1 MKKFAAILL
10 AVLSALLLV
19 FSWNLSADGMQIAAA
34 AETKTIRVWGS
45 ELARENEVI
54 REIAAEWTEL
64 TGVQVEVV
72 DRRSLFDA
80 PGDLVNNATTSE
92 RPDIVMMQH
101 ADIGDLAA
109 NGFLLELD
117 FSDEVKNSFDESAFT
132 SFAIEGKQYGIGYSV
147 ETYGIIYNTDYISA
161 DQLEDITWEEYF
173 ELVSAFSA
181 TNSSGGAM
189 KGTLIN
195 AKNMYFM
202 YPIIRNYGGYYY
214 GMDGEG
220 NYDPY
225 DVGLNNE
232 GTLQFVNKMKELQA
246 QGLLLPGRN
255 DVDNDVSAAFG
266 NQEIAMLINGFWQNS
281 FYDRKGVNYAI
292 APLPN
297 NDDGSPSAP
306 YATVN
311 GFVINAHTLYPEEAQ
326 AFLEYMCSDENQ
338 QRMIEA
344 GNNFEEKSGSRFPV
358 NLAVRE
364 SSYIADDPL
373 YSVMAQICENVEPV
387 PNIPEGDIWYNYTDK
402 AFQAIFYGDLDGS
415 PVDAQEMLD
424 DLAAAILSDVQKM
437 NVQVEEVEVPW
448 WAYLLIAFFAAAVIT
463 IFVLRYIRKRKRL
476 GYIAHKINVRVTAV
490 AYAALLPL
498 LGLIA
503 IFYLFPIVH
512 NIYLSMTNYSSL
524 NLVDYVFVGGYNYRE
539 IFIEGLQG
547 FASMFLWTICFA
559 VGVQVITFILGT
571 FLGTVLDKRKIVVA
585 KIYKLIF
592 ILPWVVPSVITLLT
606 WKGILATDNGAL
618 NGFLSLM
625 GGGNVPWLEDA
636 WLARLSTLFVVSWMG
651 TPYYMV
657 LASGYLKSIP
667 HDYYEAATLEG
678 AGRAKIFFSIT
689 LPLIFRAML
698 PTLIMGFIMQFNNFG
713 VYLLTSGGPFGSDLG
728 APGATDLLI
737 TFVYNLAYNTKSY
750 GLAAAYSVVIFVFV
764 AAFSIVTMCLSNKKY
779 SEGK

>member
-1 MKKFAAILL
+1 MTSQGTLQAE
-10 AVLSALLLV
+10 
-19 FSWNLSADGMQIAAA
+19 A
-34 AETKTIRVWGS
+34 AETKTIRIWGS
-45 ELARENEVI
+45 ELTRENDVV
-54 REIAAEWTEL
+54 REIAAEWTAQ
-64 TGVQVEVV
+64 TGVKVEVV

-80 PGDLVNNATTSE
+80 PNDLVNNAQTSE

-109 NGFLLELD
+109 NGFLLEID
-117 FSDEVKNSFDESAFT
+117 FSDEVKSSFDESAFS
-132 SFAIEGKQYGIGYSV
+132 SFNIKGKQYGIGYSV
-147 ETYGIIYNTDYISA
+147 ETYGIIYNTDYISEE
-161 DQLEDITWEEYF
+161 QLKDITWEEYF
-173 ELVSAFSA
+173 ELVSSFHAV
-181 TNSSGGAM
+181 NPSGGEM
-189 KGTLIN
+189 KGTLFN

-202 YPIIRNYGGYYY
+202 YPIIKNYGGYYY
-214 GMDGEG
+214 GLDEQG
-220 NYDPY
+220 NYNPY
-225 DVGLNNE
+225 DIGLNNE
-232 GTLQFVNKMKELQA
+232 GTLEFVNKMKELQA
-246 QGLLLPGRN
+246 EGLLLPGRN

-292 APLPN
+292 APLPK
-297 NDDGSPSAP
+297 NDDGSVSKP
-306 YATVN
+306 YATIN
-311 GFVINAHTLYPEEAQ
+311 GFVINAHSNYPEEAQ
-326 AFLEYMCSDENQ
+326 AFLEYMCSDANQ
-338 QRMIEA
+338 QKLIEA

-364 SSYIADDPL
+364 SDYIAEDPL
-373 YSVMAQICENVEPV
+373 YSVMAEICEDVEPV

-402 AFQAIFYGDLDGS
+402 AFQVIFYGDLDGS
-415 PVDAQEMLD
+415 PVDAQKMLD
-424 DLAAAILSDVQKM
+424 SLAAAILSDVEKM
-437 NVQVEEVEVPW
+437 NVQVEAVDVPW
-448 WAYLLIAFFAAAVIT
+448 WAYLLIAAFIVSVVA
-463 IFVLRYIRKRKRL
+463 IFVLRSIRKRKRL
-476 GYIAHKINVRVTAV
+476 SIVAHKINIRLTVI
-490 AYAALLPL
+490 AYVALLPL

-503 IFYLFPIVH
+503 IFYMFPIVH

-524 NLVDYVFVGGYNYRE
+524 NLVDYVFIGGYNYKE

-547 FASMFLWTICFA
+547 FASMFIWTICFA
-559 VGVQVITFILGT
+559 VGVQVITFIFGA

-618 NGFLSLM
+618 NALLSLM
-625 GGGNVPWLEDA
+625 DGGNVPWLEDV

-678 AGRAKIFFSIT
+678 VGRAKIFFSIT
-689 LPLIFRAML
+689 LPLIFKAML

-737 TFVYNLAYNTKSY
+737 TFVYNLAYNSKSY

-764 AAFSIVTMCLSNKKY
+764 AAFSVTTMCLSNKKY
-779 SEGK
+779 SEGR